1 MIVQL
6 DQVSRQTVGRF
17 TLKLCISVLIA
28 SYGKTGYAG
37 TSGWLGLYA
46 IFAAVAALMLGNG
59 SDKSFNHWDEAW
71 WLVAA
76 SLGIRIVHKRCVWLA
91 HAGGIRTKTAGS
103 SGRIERHLF
112 TLRN

>member
-17 TLKLCISVLIA
+17 ILKLCISALIA

-46 IFAAVAALMLGNG
+46 IFAAVAALILGQQFPT
-59 SDKSFNHWDEAW
+59 KSFNHWDEAW
-71 WLVAA
+71 WLMAA
-76 SLGIRIVHKRCVWLA
+76 SLGIRMIHKAL
-91 HAGGIRTKTAGS
+91 S
-103 SGRIERHLF
+103 
-112 TLRN
+112 